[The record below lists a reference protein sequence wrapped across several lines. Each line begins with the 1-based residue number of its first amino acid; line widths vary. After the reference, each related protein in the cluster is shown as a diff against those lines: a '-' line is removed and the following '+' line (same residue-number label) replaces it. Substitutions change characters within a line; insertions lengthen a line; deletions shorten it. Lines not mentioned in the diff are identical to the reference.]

1 MTPYKNLS
9 GNSGVTAYEIKEE
22 GISVQFQKD
31 AVYYY
36 SYSAPGKEHVEIMKE
51 LAKQGKGLATYISQ
65 NIRGNFDSK
74 E

>member
-9 GNSGVTAYEIKEE
+9 GNSGVTAYKLQEE
-22 GISVQFQKD
+22 GIYVQFQKE

-36 SYSAPGKEHVEIMKE
+36 SHAAPGKEHVDRMKE
-51 LAKQGKGLATYISQ
+51 LAEQGKGLATYISQ
-65 NIRGNFDSK
+65 NIRGNFDHK